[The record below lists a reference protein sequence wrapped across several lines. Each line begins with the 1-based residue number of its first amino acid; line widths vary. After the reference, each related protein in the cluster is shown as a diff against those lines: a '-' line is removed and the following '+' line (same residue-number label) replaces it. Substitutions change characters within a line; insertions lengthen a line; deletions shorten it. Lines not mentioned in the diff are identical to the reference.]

1 MIYQDYIKRI
11 LDKNKDL
18 KLYKIFADYRPKD
31 IIKEHWYYVLG
42 KNQKDAKVRF
52 KRKITWLKI
61 YEITECD
68 EDISTE
74 VISNPDK
81 YIVF

>member
-31 IIKEHWYYVLG
+31 TIKEHWYYVLG
-42 KNQKDAKVRF
+42 KNQSYFWLFEKAN
-52 KRKITWLKI
+52 KRIL
-61 YEITECD
+61 YC
-68 EDISTE
+68 
-74 VISNPDK
+74 
-81 YIVF
+81 

>member
-31 IIKEHWYYVLG
+31 TIKEHWYYVLG
-42 KNQKDAKVRF
+42 KKSKLF
-52 KRKITWLKI
+52 LGI
-61 YEITECD
+61 
-68 EDISTE
+68 
-74 VISNPDK
+74 
-81 YIVF
+81 